1 MNPTVLKSFVALAEL
16 GSFQTAAVRIGIAQ
30 PTLSQHIKKLEED
43 LGAPLI
49 QRSHSGSRLTDAGLR
64 LLPHAQQILTSTQR
78 AQAAVLSEALKI
90 GCSGNIASYF
100 MPDALASFLKQTSSQ
115 MRWEVISAPNPR
127 VAQMLLAEEID
138 IAAMEWP
145 ISHPAVTV
153 APWLSDEM
161 IVILPS
167 DHPLAT
173 REEIS
178 FAELKTL
185 KMLGGERGS
194 GTGTLLTEALG
205 PQAEDVDTIGN
216 VGSTEAV
223 KRSVAAGLGASI
235 VLETAV
241 RGEIASGSLARAR
254 LEGMPLRKQFFIA
267 QITSSAE
274 TGPAARLFKFL
285 LESD

>member
-1 MNPTVLKSFVALAEL
+1 MNPTFLKSFVALAEL
-16 GSFQTAAVRIGIAQ
+16 GSFQTAAARIGIAQ

-64 LLPHAQQILTSTQR
+64 LLPHAQQVLTSTQR

-100 MPDALASFLKQTSSQ
+100 MPDALASFLKDTASQ
-115 MRWEVISAPNPR
+115 MQWEVISAPNPR

-153 APWLSDEM
+153 APWIRDEM
-161 IVILPS
+161 IVILPP
-167 DHPLAT
+167 DHPFAT
-173 REEIS
+173 RDAIT

-185 KMLGGERGS
+185 RILGGERGS

-205 PQAEDVDTIGN
+205 PQAEELDTIGN

-223 KRSVAAGLGASI
+223 KRGVAAGLGASI

-241 RGEIASGSLARAR
+241 RSEIASGSLAIAR
-254 LEGMPLRKQFFIA
+254 LEGMHLEKQLFLA
-267 QITSSAE
+267 QVSSKAKN
-274 TGPAARLFKFL
+274 GPAARLFKFL
-285 LESD
+285 LDRD

>member
-1 MNPTVLKSFVALAEL
+1 MNPTFLKSFVALAEL
-16 GSFQTAAVRIGIAQ
+16 GSFQAAAARIDIAQ
-30 PTLSQHIKKLEED
+30 STLSQHIKKLEEA

-64 LLPHAQQILTSTQR
+64 LLPHAQQVLTSTQR
-78 AQAAVLSEALKI
+78 AQAAVLSESLKI

-115 MRWEVISAPNPR
+115 MQWEVIAAPNPR
-127 VAQMLLAEEID
+127 VAQMLLAGEID

-153 APWLSDEM
+153 APWISDEM
-161 IVILPS
+161 IVILPPN
-167 DHPLAT
+167 HPFAARDAIT
-173 REEIS
+173 

-185 KMLGGERGS
+185 RILGGERGS

-205 PQAEDVDTIGN
+205 PQAEDLDTIGN

-223 KRSVAAGLGASI
+223 KRGVAAGLGASI

-241 RGEIASGSLARAR
+241 RSEIASGSLAIAR
-254 LEGMPLRKQFFIA
+254 LEGMHLEKQLFIA
-267 QITSSAE
+267 QVTSKAQN
-274 TGPAARLFKFL
+274 GPAARLFKFL
-285 LESD
+285 LERD